1 MQPLV
6 LVRKSVG
13 RHRRSKRDA
22 GEQISPIRFAAF
34 SVTLPFD
41 FLSSAEES
49 VNASV
54 KCVSATTANSQNRD
68 RRILR
73 SRAFVARLNLLW
85 YLIHFGMG
93 ARVRSLTLLG
103 EFRAIATWLDRE
115 PFPGRSGYTHGG
127 ATWCPQGT
135 YGHCSPKRLRGHL
148 FSR

>member
-73 SRAFVARLNLLW
+73 SRAFVARLMT
-85 YLIHFGMG
+85 IVVHFGM
-93 ARVRSLTLLG
+93 RYHN
-103 EFRAIATWLDRE
+103 EFAQHVSWM
-115 PFPGRSGYTHGG
+115 GNY
-127 ATWCPQGT
+127 
-135 YGHCSPKRLRGHL
+135 RG
-148 FSR
+148 